1 MNKPEHTTEIKPQ
14 VYHRFSLDQRIEHLL
29 FLISF
34 STLGFTG
41 LIQKFFDSP
50 ISQVLINLLGG
61 IESTRLIHR
70 TASIVMML
78 VSAYHVIAL
87 VNRLFVYRVS
97 WSMLPTFD
105 DVKHVI
111 QDVLYNLGRSTR
123 KAYYGRYS
131 YGEKMEY
138 LAVVWG
144 TVIMGI
150 TGFMMWNPIATTRFF
165 PGEFI
170 PAAKAAHG
178 GEAILAVLAII
189 LWHFYNV
196 HIKMFNKSMFTGTLT
211 HHEMAEEHPAELA
224 LIEAGK
230 EISEPDPIVLRKRQK
245 VFYPVAG
252 IMALTFTFGLWFFVK
267 AEDSAITTLPRGETV
282 QAFVPVTP
290 TPRPT
295 PTPTPTPD
303 PNQPVGAETWEGN
316 YAGLFR
322 DRCGT
327 CHYNTAVGGLRLDT
341 FENAL
346 KGGNNGPGIVPNNP
360 DQSLIVQIQL
370 AGGHPGQLSAE
381 EINQIT
387 AWIEAGAPEK

>member
-1 MNKPEHTTEIKPQ
+1 MSKLELTPETQHQ

-41 LIQKFFDSP
+41 LIQKFFTSP
-50 ISQVLINLLGG
+50 VSQALIQMLGG
-61 IESTRLIHR
+61 VESTRIIHR
-70 TASIVMML
+70 SASIIMML
-78 VSAYHVIAL
+78 VSLYHVIAL
-87 VNRLFVYRVS
+87 LNRLFVHRVS
-97 WSMLPTFD
+97 WSLLPTFD

-111 QDVLYNLGRSTR
+111 QDVLYNLGVRAK

-150 TGFMMWNPIATTRFF
+150 TGFMMWNPISTARFL

-196 HIKMFNKSMFTGTLT
+196 HIKMFNKSMFTGVLT
-211 HHEMAEEHPAELA
+211 HHEMEEEHPAELA
-224 LIEAGK
+224 LIEARK
-230 EISEPDPIVLRKRQK
+230 ELPEPDPAVLRKRQR
-245 VFYPVAG
+245 VYYPVAG
-252 IMALTFTFGLWFFVK
+252 VITIVFFFGLWYFVRG
-267 AEDSAITTLPRGETV
+267 EDSAITTLPRGESV
-282 QAFVPVTP
+282 QAFVPLTP

-303 PNQPVGAETWEGN
+303 PNQPVGSDTWEGK
-316 YAGLFR
+316 YASLFR

-327 CHYNTAVGGLRLDT
+327 CHYNTAVGGLKLDT
-341 FENAL
+341 YANAML
-346 KGGNNGPGIVPNNP
+346 GGNSGAGIIPNDP
-360 DQSLIVQIQL
+360 DFSTIVQIQL

-381 EINQIT
+381 EIAQVI